1 MQKQKT
7 ISEAVICL
15 ICCFIAI
22 QVFPPVLVLDGT
34 SLRHFLIALFDIVS
48 LGFMLSWL
56 GKYKAQ
62 LIDKRVLSMPLMV
75 VWGVLLVWMGVSMLW
90 TINPV
95 EGLAV
100 WNRWLVVIL
109 SAVLHSAFLLYE
121 NKAFKAL
128 VICSIVIA
136 TINVL
141 SCIVCYYLFDVHIS
155 QRNNLKLN
163 GFVIIFVEF
172 YYLSFIMK
180 FYVQKSRLILSM
192 FPPKVNLRINL

>member
-75 VWGVLLVWMGVSMLW
+75 VWGVLLVWMGE
-90 TINPV
+90 I
-95 EGLAV
+95 GRA
-100 WNRWLVVIL
+100 
-109 SAVLHSAFLLYE
+109 
-121 NKAFKAL
+121 
-128 VICSIVIA
+128 
-136 TINVL
+136 
-141 SCIVCYYLFDVHIS
+141 SCRERV
-155 QRNNLKLN
+155 
-163 GFVIIFVEF
+163 
-172 YYLSFIMK
+172 
-180 FYVQKSRLILSM
+180 
-192 FPPKVNLRINL
+192 